1 MEKPPLP
8 TFNEALKRLTPHLV
22 ALECEGE
29 SVVSE
34 RTLRYWRSGD
44 VPNPILIL
52 IAYPELITA
61 LLTDLEAVTIL
72 SDT

>member
-8 TFNEALKRLTPHLV
+8 AFNDTLKRLTPQLV

-29 SVVSE
+29 SIVSE

-44 VPNPILIL
+44 VPNPILLL

-61 LLTDLEAVTIL
+61 LLADIETVTIL
-72 SDT
+72 SDG

>member
-8 TFNEALKRLTPHLV
+8 AFNEALKRLTPQLV

-29 SVVSE
+29 SIVSE

-44 VPNPILIL
+44 VPNPILLL

-61 LLTDLEAVTIL
+61 LLADLEPVTIL
-72 SDT
+72 SDG